1 MITPPG
7 ACGIIPF
14 SSSQCD
20 PVCVNGSAK
29 TVTATWVERECATR
43 QVCVQQETI
52 LRTQLDT
59 WSLIMKTLTKF
70 AAGALLALS
79 VAAPAFAA
87 DPESQTLQERNTY
100 LYTSDARPIVQ
111 HQQDFTVR
119 SHRGV
124 DALAFAPDHA
134 YGSSIPAAGPTR
146 DLGIGSQS

>member
-1 MITPPG
+1 M
-7 ACGIIPF
+7 
-14 SSSQCD
+14 
-20 PVCVNGSAK
+20 
-29 TVTATWVERECATR
+29 
-43 QVCVQQETI
+43 I

-100 LYTSDARPIVQ
+100 LYTQDARPIAQ
-111 HQQDFTVR
+111 HQQTFA
-119 SHRGV
+119 SQRGA
-124 DALAFAPDHA
+124 DAFAAAPEH
-134 YGSSIPAAGPTR
+134 YGFSVPAAGPTR